1 MRRAGLL
8 FFLLVM
14 IPHVVNSQTSK
25 ATSMNDTERLQKLF
39 SDDWTWRMREY
50 PEFATNVGY
59 PGQNDRW
66 TDMSLAAIERR
77 KQHAHELIKNIKSIN
92 RANLSENDKLNYDLF
107 LRRIQEDLD
116 GQRFPSEYLAVNQ
129 MGGVQQDVPNT
140 ISSMPMFSVKDYENI
155 LARLHAAPLLIDQV
169 IVLLNRGL
177 EQQIT
182 PPAITLR
189 DVPQQVENLIN
200 DDPLQSPFMRPFD
213 KMPESFSSTD
223 RQRLQSEA
231 LRIISQEVIPAYRKL
246 HDFLTVAY
254 LPKTRESIGLSA
266 LKDGK
271 EWYAYNACVF
281 TTTSMTPEEIHRL
294 GLSEVQRIRSE
305 MEAIIDEIGFK
316 GGFEEFIEF
325 LRNDPQF
332 YYTSADSLLIGYRD
346 ICKRADPELAKL
358 FGKLP
363 RTPYGVIPV
372 PQYAE
377 QSQTTAYYNAGSLP
391 AGRPGYF
398 YANTYALNT
407 RPKWEM
413 EALTLHEAVPGH
425 HLQISLA
432 QELEGVPEFRKHEG
446 YTAFVEGW
454 ALYAESLGEEMGFY
468 TDPVSKFGQLT
479 YEMWRAVRLVV
490 DTGMHVM
497 GWTRQEAIGF
507 FKENSSKPEHD
518 IVVEIDRYIVW
529 PGQALAYKIGELKI
543 KELRKFASTELGDAF
558 NLRAFHDQVLGNGA
572 VPLEVLEKQIKTWVA
587 EKKAALPSVAK

>member
-1 MRRAGLL
+1 MRRFQMLL
-8 FFLLVM
+8 FLLAVSTQ
-14 IPHVVNSQTSK
+14 VVHPQNPKSTN
-25 ATSMNDTERLQKLF
+25 MNDTERLRQLF
-39 SDDWTWRMREY
+39 ADDWSWRMREY
-50 PEFATNVGY
+50 PEFATNAGY

-77 KQHAHELIKNIKSIN
+77 KQHAHENLKSIKSIN
-92 RANLSENDKLNYDLF
+92 RTSLSEIDKLNYDLF
-107 LRRIQEDLD
+107 LRRTQEDVD
-116 GQRFPSEYLAVNQ
+116 GLRFPSEYLAINQ

-140 ISSMPMFSVKDYENI
+140 ISNMPMFTVKDYENI
-155 LARLHAAPLLIDQV
+155 LARLHAAPILIDQV
-169 IVLLNRGL
+169 IVLLTKGL

-213 KMPESFSSTD
+213 KMPESFSAAD
-223 RQRLQSEA
+223 RQRLQAEA
-231 LRIISQEVIPAYRKL
+231 LKIISQEIIPAYRKL
-246 HDFLTVAY
+246 HDFLTKTY

-271 EWYAYNACVF
+271 EWYAYSARVF
-281 TTTSMTPEEIHRL
+281 TTTNMAPEEIHRL
-294 GLSEVQRIRSE
+294 GLTEVQRIRSE
-305 MEAIIDEIGFK
+305 MEAIVDEIGFQ

-325 LRNDPQF
+325 LRTDPRF

-372 PQYAE
+372 PPYAE
-377 QSQTTAYYNAGSLP
+377 QSQTTAYYTQGALP

-432 QELEGVPEFRKHEG
+432 QEFEGVPEFRKHES

-468 TDPVSKFGQLT
+468 TDPYSKFGQLT

-497 GWTRQEAIGF
+497 GWTRQEAIDF

-518 IVVEIDRYIVW
+518 IIVEIDRYIVW

-543 KELRKFASTELGDAF
+543 KELRKFASTELGGSFD
-558 NLRAFHDQVLGNGA
+558 LRAFHDQVLGNGA
-572 VPLEVLEKQIKTWVA
+572 VPLEVLETQVKAWVA
-587 EKKAALPSVAK
+587 EKKAAQPAATK

>member
-1 MRRAGLL
+1 MRKACAL
-8 FFLLVM
+8 FFLLM
-14 IPHVVNSQTSK
+14 MTPHFVNGQTSNVM
-25 ATSMNDTERLQKLF
+25 TMNDTERLQKLF
-39 SDDWTWRMREY
+39 ADDWAWRMREY

-66 TDMSLAAIERR
+66 TDMSLPAIERR
-77 KQHAHELIKNIKSIN
+77 KQRARENLTNIKAIN
-92 RANLSENDKLNYDLF
+92 RANLNDSGKLNYDLF
-107 LRRIQEDLD
+107 LRRIQEDVD
-116 GQRFPSEYLAVNQ
+116 GQRFPSELLQINQ

-140 ISSMPMFSVKDYENI
+140 ISNMPMFTAKDYENI
-155 LARLHAAPLLIDQV
+155 LARLRAVPVLIDQV

-200 DDPLQSPFMRPFD
+200 DDPLQSPFMRTFD
-213 KMPESFSSTD
+213 KMPERFSAVD
-223 RQRLQSEA
+223 RQRLQTEA
-231 LRIISQEVIPAYRKL
+231 LKIILQEVIPSYRKL
-246 HDFLTVAY
+246 HDFLTVTY

-271 EWYAYNACVF
+271 EWYAYSARVF

-294 GLSEVQRIRSE
+294 GLEEVQRIRDE
-305 MEAIIDEIGFK
+305 MGNIIDEIGFK

-332 YYTSADSLLIGYRD
+332 YYTNADSLLIGYRD
-346 ICKRADPELAKL
+346 ICKRADPELAKF

-391 AGRPGYF
+391 VGRPGFF

-468 TDPVSKFGQLT
+468 ADPVSKFGQLT

-497 GWTRQEAIGF
+497 GWTRQEAIDF
-507 FKENSSKPEHD
+507 FKDNSSKPEHD

-543 KELRKFASTELGDAF
+543 KELRKFASAELGDAF
-558 NLRAFHDQVLGNGA
+558 DLRAFHDQVLGNGA
-572 VPLEVLEKQIKTWVA
+572 VPLEVLEAQVKSWVMQQKTKNQA
-587 EKKAALPSVAK
+587 TNR